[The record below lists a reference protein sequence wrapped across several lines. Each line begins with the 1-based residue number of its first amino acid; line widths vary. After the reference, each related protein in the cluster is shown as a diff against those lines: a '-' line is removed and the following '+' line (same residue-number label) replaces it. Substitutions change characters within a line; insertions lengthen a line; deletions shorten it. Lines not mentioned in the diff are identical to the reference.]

1 MDGDWEAG
9 LVENPACSLAPGC
22 GVWNRPSIENPE
34 YKGKK
39 RIKEVENS
47 ECKGIELRIYG

>member
-9 LVENPACSLAPGC
+9 LIENPACSSAPGC

-39 RIKEVENS
+39 RIKEVENP
-47 ECKGIELRIYG
+47 ECKGQR